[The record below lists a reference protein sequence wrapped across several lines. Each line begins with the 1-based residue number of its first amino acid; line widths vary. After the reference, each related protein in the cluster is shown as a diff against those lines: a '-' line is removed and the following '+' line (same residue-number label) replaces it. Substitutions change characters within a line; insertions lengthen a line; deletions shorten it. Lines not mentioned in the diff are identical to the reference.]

1 MNVYCDDG
9 STTIKLAWN
18 DNGKICKSLSQN
30 SFRHGWKVDGLGIRQ
45 TFNYELDGKK
55 YTYDEVSNQS
65 ILTTHIEYQ
74 YTDVNLLAVHH
85 ALLNS
90 GLAPQPLSLTV
101 TLPISEFYTK
111 ECQKNELNIQ
121 RKIENLMRPIRLNKG
136 DVFTIE
142 HVDVMPE
149 SLPAVFSRLVVD
161 KVGQFE
167 KSLVVD
173 IGGTTL
179 DVGVIVGQF
188 DSVSAIHGNSG
199 IGVSSVT
206 KAAMSALR
214 MASSDTSFL
223 VADELIK
230 RRNDPDFVRQVIND
244 ETKTDLVLNTIEG
257 AIASLGEQVVN
268 ELGDF
273 HHVNRVYV
281 VGGGAP
287 LIYDSI
293 KTAWHHL
300 GQKVVMMESPQ
311 TALVEAIAA
320 FKEE

>member
-90 GLAPQPLSLTV
+90 GLAPQPVSLTV

-149 SLPAVFSRLVVD
+149 SLPAVFSRLVMD

-179 DVGVIVGQF
+179 DVGVIVVDEIQLKLKLDGDTIADGAFVGDGCAISQASTDIMLGMIVGRSREEALRLGDLF
-188 DSVSAIHGNSG
+188 LRMIRGEASEEEIDSLEEA
-199 IGVSSVT
+199 
-206 KAAMSALR
+206 SALR
-214 MASSDTSFL
+214 DVSHMPARVKCAMLGWRTL
-223 VADELIK
+223 RKA
-230 RRNDPDFVRQVIND
+230 
-244 ETKTDLVLNTIEG
+244 
-257 AIASLGEQVVN
+257 LGE
-268 ELGDF
+268 
-273 HHVNRVYV
+273 
-281 VGGGAP
+281 
-287 LIYDSI
+287 
-293 KTAWHHL
+293 KTP
-300 GQKVVMMESPQ
+300 S
-311 TALVEAIAA
+311 
-320 FKEE
+320 

>member
-1 MNVYCDDG
+1 M
-9 STTIKLAWN
+9 
-18 DNGKICKSLSQN
+18 
-30 SFRHGWKVDGLGIRQ
+30 
-45 TFNYELDGKK
+45 
-55 YTYDEVSNQS
+55 
-65 ILTTHIEYQ
+65 
-74 YTDVNLLAVHH
+74 HH

-90 GLAPQPLSLTV
+90 GLAPQPVSLTV

-149 SLPAVFSRLVVD
+149 SLPAVFSRLVMD

-244 ETKTDLVLNTIEG
+244 ETKLIW
-257 AIASLGEQVVN
+257 SLIPLRGYCQSGEQVVN

-293 KTAWHHL
+293 KRHGTIL
-300 GQKVVMMESPQ
+300 GKSSDDGVATDS
-311 TALVEAIAA
+311 TG
-320 FKEE
+320 

>member
-65 ILTTHIEYQ
+65 I
-74 YTDVNLLAVHH
+74 
-85 ALLNS
+85 
-90 GLAPQPLSLTV
+90 
-101 TLPISEFYTK
+101 
-111 ECQKNELNIQ
+111 
-121 RKIENLMRPIRLNKG
+121 
-136 DVFTIE
+136 
-142 HVDVMPE
+142 
-149 SLPAVFSRLVVD
+149 
-161 KVGQFE
+161 
-167 KSLVVD
+167 
-173 IGGTTL
+173 
-179 DVGVIVGQF
+179 
-188 DSVSAIHGNSG
+188 SG

-244 ETKTDLVLNTIEG
+244 ETKT
-257 AIASLGEQVVN
+257 
-268 ELGDF
+268 
-273 HHVNRVYV
+273 
-281 VGGGAP
+281 
-287 LIYDSI
+287 
-293 KTAWHHL
+293 
-300 GQKVVMMESPQ
+300 
-311 TALVEAIAA
+311 
-320 FKEE
+320 